1 MSNVPDTIRNTSP
14 LIALD
19 NIGLLE
25 LLEGVYSHILVAEEV
40 RNEFGSALPCWIEV
54 VGVQNRNLIRAL
66 QLSID
71 LGESATLAL
80 AMERPGARVILD
92 DLKGRKVAQ
101 RLGVPCTGLVGVA
114 IKGKRMGVI
123 ESVGS
128 LLTRLKQA
136 GFRLSNAMEREALRL
151 AGEFQH

>member
-1 MSNVPDTIRNTSP
+1 MPDTISNTSP

-19 NIGLLE
+19 NIGLLA
-25 LLEGVYSHILVAEEV
+25 LLEGVYGRVLIAEEV
-40 RNEFGSALPCWIEV
+40 RNEFGSALPGWIEV
-54 VGVQNRNLIRAL
+54 APVQNRNLIRAL

-80 AMERPGARVILD
+80 AMERLDARVILD

-101 RLGVPCTGLVGVA
+101 RLGVPYTGLVGVA

-123 ESVGS
+123 DSVGS
-128 LLTRLKQA
+128 VLTRLKQA
-136 GFRLSNAMEREALRL
+136 GFRLSTAMEQEALRL
-151 AGEFQH
+151 AGE

>member
-1 MSNVPDTIRNTSP
+1 M
-14 LIALD
+14 
-19 NIGLLE
+19 
-25 LLEGVYSHILVAEEV
+25 
-40 RNEFGSALPCWIEV
+40 
-54 VGVQNRNLIRAL
+54 
-66 QLSID
+66 
-71 LGESATLAL
+71 
-80 AMERPGARVILD
+80 
-92 DLKGRKVAQ
+92 
-101 RLGVPCTGLVGVA
+101 A

>member
-1 MSNVPDTIRNTSP
+1 MSNVPETICNTSP

-19 NIGLLE
+19 NIGLLA
-25 LLEGVYSHILVAEEV
+25 LLEGVYGRLLVAEEV
-40 RNEFGSALPCWIEV
+40 RDEFGATLPGWIDV
-54 VGVQNRNLIRAL
+54 VPVKNRDLIRAL

-101 RLGVPCTGLVGVA
+101 RLGVPYTGLVGVA

-128 LLTRLKQA
+128 VLTRLEQA
-136 GFRLSNAMEREALRL
+136 GFRLSIAMEQEALRL
-151 AGEFQH
+151 AGEN

>member
-1 MSNVPDTIRNTSP
+1 MSNGPDTICNTSP

-19 NIGLLE
+19 NIGLLG
-25 LLEGVYSHILVAEEV
+25 LLEGVYGRVLVAEEV
-40 RNEFGSALPCWIEV
+40 RNEFGSALPAWIDV
-54 VGVQNRNLIRAL
+54 VPVQNRNLIRAL

-80 AMERPGARVILD
+80 AMERPAARVILD

-101 RLGVPCTGLVGVA
+101 RLSVPYTGLIGVA

-128 LLTRLKQA
+128 VLIRLKRA
-136 GFRLSNAMEREALRL
+136 GFRLSTAMEQEALRL
-151 AGEFQH
+151 AGE

>member
-1 MSNVPDTIRNTSP
+1 MPDTICNTSP

-19 NIGLLE
+19 NIGLLG
-25 LLEGVYSHILVAEEV
+25 LLEGVYGRVLVTEEV
-40 RNEFGSALPCWIEV
+40 RNEFGSALPGWIDV
-54 VGVQNRNLIRAL
+54 VPVQNRNLIRAL
-66 QLSID
+66 QLTID

-80 AMERPGARVILD
+80 AMERQDARVILD

-101 RLGVPCTGLVGVA
+101 RLGVPYTGLVGVA

-128 LLTRLKQA
+128 LLVDLKHA
-136 GFRLSNAMEREALRL
+136 GFRLSSAMEQEALRL
-151 AGEFQH
+151 AGE

>member
-1 MSNVPDTIRNTSP
+1 MSNVPETICNTSP

-19 NIGLLE
+19 NIGLLA
-25 LLEGVYSHILVAEEV
+25 LLEGVYGRILVAEEV
-40 RNEFGSALPCWIEV
+40 RDEFGATLPGWIDV
-54 VGVQNRNLIRAL
+54 VPVKNRNLIRAL

-101 RLGVPCTGLVGVA
+101 RLGLLYTGLVGVA
-114 IKGKRMGVI
+114 IKGKTMGVI

-128 LLTRLKQA
+128 VLNRLKQA
-136 GFRLSNAMEREALRL
+136 GFRLSTAMEQEALRL
-151 AGEFQH
+151 AGEN